1 MVFNILVSKQC
12 GLKFTA
18 TLLVV
23 KKLYT
28 TVTRMT
34 TSLRL
39 FITHCMGIIFGYV
52 VIQAALGGFS
62 YFPTE
67 ADSLYYHLPLAQ
79 SYLEGSF
86 VAADF
91 GSNLH
96 MYFPAAT
103 EALLAVM
110 LSIGLP
116 VGLFNVIGLLAVW
129 SGCYLLGRAS
139 EMDESNS
146 FLFACTIGTLY
157 GVVRWVNAQTV
168 DIWLAAYYVTVLAL
182 LLKTRR
188 DWWYFI
194 YIGILLGL
202 VVGSKYS
209 GPLFAVGLFVVWCHS
224 WWQGLLQQVTSRFEL
239 LTKLVGA
246 GITTVAIGGFW
257 YIRNWLVTGNPVFP
271 LDTPIFKGVS
281 GNEIIATPIWKAYLL
296 YPGQMIDGAVSE
308 FMIWSVVATGLLAYA
323 LYIWW
328 QSTLAPSKTAGIY
341 WDSSLTKFCLLG
353 IYNFGVFLLLPSGD
367 SMQLHVSQ
375 YRLGYVF
382 IIILILA
389 FFKLVQH
396 TKKLEQLL
404 NLAVLSN
411 LLVVTSFPYRPK
423 IMIGLVVFYLIIR
436 HFYSFS
442 YIRSLIQ
449 NK

>member
-1 MVFNILVSKQC
+1 MAIV
-12 GLKFTA
+12 
-18 TLLVV
+18 
-23 KKLYT
+23 
-28 TVTRMT
+28 
-34 TSLRL
+34 
-39 FITHCMGIIFGYV
+39 FGYV
-52 VIQAALGGFS
+52 VIQAVLGGLA
-62 YFPTE
+62 YLPTE

-79 SYLEGSF
+79 SYLKGSF
-86 VAADF
+86 VTADF

-110 LSIGLP
+110 LSFGLP
-116 VGLFNVIGLLAVW
+116 VGLFNVVGLLALW
-129 SGCYLLGRAS
+129 SGCYLLGRATQ
-139 EMDESNS
+139 MDESNS
-146 FLFACTIGTLY
+146 LLFACTIGTLY
-157 GVVRWVNAQTV
+157 GVVRWVHAQTV

-182 LLKTRR
+182 LLKPRR
-188 DWWYFI
+188 EWWYFI
-194 YIGILLGL
+194 HIGILLGL

-209 GPLFAVGLFVVWCHS
+209 GPLFIAGLFVVYVHS

-239 LTKLVGA
+239 LSKLVVA
-246 GITTVAIGGFW
+246 GLTAAVVGGFW
-257 YIRNWLVTGNPVFP
+257 YIRNWMITGNPVFP
-271 LDTPIFKGVS
+271 LDTPVFKGVS

-308 FMIWSVVATGLLAYA
+308 FMIWAVVSTGLLAYA

-328 QSTLAPSKTAGIY
+328 KAKFTPLKTAGIY
-341 WDSSLTKFCLLG
+341 WDSSLTKLCMLG
-353 IYNFGVFLLLPSGD
+353 VFNFGVFLLLPSGD

-382 IIILILA
+382 IIVLILA

-423 IMIGLVVFYLIIR
+423 IIVAIVLFYLMIR
-436 HFYSFS
+436 HFYSFADS
-442 YIRSLIQ
+442 RFLIH
-449 NK
+449 NKE